1 MLRLHVREVFSEPE
15 MREMLETIVRT
26 RLRLPRET
34 LLSFFLDDQED
45 DVTPLLPAIA
55 TPTLVTHGRDDR
67 LVSFA
72 AAELMASSLPNARL
86 HGFEGKG
93 HLPLFTATQEFC
105 EVLRAFVRAVVP
117 AA

>member
-1 MLRLHVREVFSEPE
+1 MLRLHMHDVFSEPE

-45 DVTPLLPAIA
+45 DVVPLLPAIA
-55 TPTLVTHGRDDR
+55 TPTLVTHGRDDQ

-72 AAELMASSLPNARL
+72 AAELMVSSLPKARL
-86 HGFEGKG
+86 HGFQGKG
-93 HLPLFTATQEFC
+93 HLSLFTATRELC
-105 EVLRAFVRAVVP
+105 EVLRAFVRDVIPP
-117 AA
+117 A

>member
-1 MLRLHVREVFSEPE
+1 M
-15 MREMLETIVRT
+15 
-26 RLRLPRET
+26 
-34 LLSFFLDDQED
+34 
-45 DVTPLLPAIA
+45 
-55 TPTLVTHGRDDR
+55 HGRDDR

-72 AAELMASSLPNARL
+72 AAELMAASLPNVRL

-105 EVLRAFVRAVVP
+105 KVLRSFVMDILP